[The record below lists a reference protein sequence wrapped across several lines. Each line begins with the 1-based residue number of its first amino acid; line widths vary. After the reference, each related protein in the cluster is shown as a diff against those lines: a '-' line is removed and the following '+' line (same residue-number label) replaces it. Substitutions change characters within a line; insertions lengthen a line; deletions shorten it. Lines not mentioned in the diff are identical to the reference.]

1 METKTI
7 ARVNKTD
14 IIVLV
19 ENVSKKLVPISPICD
34 ALGIDSKAQR
44 NRIERDEILSKVKVM
59 TTSTGSD
66 GKQYDMMCLPLK
78 FVFGWLFSIDTS
90 RVSEDAKSSVIK
102 YKLACYDA
110 LYEYFSEYAEF
121 VEARGTAIEK
131 QVDRY
136 QALQTEFKNAR
147 FNMDEAKKKLNE
159 AKSLTFEKYKS
170 EKDQFKLNFL
180 DENQV
185 LNPQME
191 RED

>member
-7 ARVNKTD
+7 ARVNQTD

-19 ENVSKKLVPISPICD
+19 EDVRKKIVPISPICA

-66 GKQYDMMCLPLK
+66 GKQYEMMCLPLK

-90 RVSEDAKSSVIK
+90 RVNEDVSPSVIK

-159 AKSLTFEKYKS
+159 AKAFTFEKYKS
-170 EKDQFKLNFL
+170 EKDQFKLNFI

-185 LNPQME
+185 LNPPIDDME
-191 RED
+191 